1 MTLIFRQQI
10 QALRGRRIAGPAI
23 RHSLAI
29 GDNNALGYNQS
40 RKRRSWFLMHDRVA
54 TLSQNFE
61 AQAQKYGARAFLKDK
76 RDKVW
81 TDRSWTEVSAAAGK
95 LRAGLLGL
103 GVRPGDRVAIL
114 SENCPEWIIVDQA
127 ILGLGAIVVPLY
139 TTSGLEET
147 AHVISDSGA
156 KVIAANGPE
165 MVRKIL
171 GLSSSIPDV
180 TAIVAMHSGAEST
193 PAANGTPAVMSAA
206 SLSGEAPAA
215 IVEGSSDDLATLIY
229 TSGTTGT
236 SKGVM
241 LSHGN
246 LLANAE
252 DSLAALGL
260 NNTDMTLSHLP
271 IAHSFERTAGYYT
284 VAMAGGTIAFAESLG
299 QIASNLIEVE
309 PTVVLTVPRL
319 LEVIHSRVMRT
330 VETSPPMR
338 QRLFKMALNAGEQA
352 ADYRN
357 RGKPLPPMLALSM
370 AVFRR
375 LVFARVRGIFGSRIR
390 YLISG
395 GAPLPIEIN
404 RFLSAAEVPIVEGYG
419 LTEAAPVV
427 AVNLHN
433 GKTRI
438 GTVGLPLKRIQVQT
452 APDGELLLRGPN
464 IMRGYYKLEAETK
477 EAIDENGWL
486 HTGDIAKIDVEGYI
500 SITDRKKEII
510 VLSGGKNI
518 SPAYVE
524 GKLTG
529 DKFISQACVIGDRRK
544 HLAALVV
551 PDYENLVDFLKEN
564 DLDPKNAD
572 ALAKSKALKSLIQG
586 RIRDINKQLS
596 DVEAVATF
604 TIVPQPFTQE
614 NGELTPSLK
623 VRRKIVQAHF
633 KEQIDSMYGD

>member
-1 MTLIFRQQI
+1 M
-10 QALRGRRIAGPAI
+10 P
-23 RHSLAI
+23 
-29 GDNNALGYNQS
+29 
-40 RKRRSWFLMHDRVA
+40 DRVA
-54 TLSQNFE
+54 TLSQSFE
-61 AQAQKYGARAFLKDK
+61 ANAQKYGARVFLKDK

-81 TDRSWTEVSAAAGK
+81 TDHSWSEVSDAAGK

-103 GVRPGDRVAIL
+103 GARPGDRIAIL
-114 SENCPEWIIVDQA
+114 SDNCPEWIIVDQA
-127 ILGLGAIVVPLY
+127 VLGLGGIVVPLY

-147 AHVISDSGA
+147 AHVINDSGA
-156 KVIAANGPE
+156 KIVAANGPE
-165 MVRKIL
+165 MVKKVL
-171 GLSSSIPDV
+171 GLGAQIPEV
-180 TAIVAMHSGAEST
+180 TTVVAMHRGAEST
-193 PAANGTPAVMSAA
+193 PAANGTPAVMTTAALSA
-206 SLSGEAPAA
+206 ETPAA
-215 IVEGSSDDLATLIY
+215 IVEGSSDDLATIIY

-246 LLANAE
+246 LVANAE
-252 DSLAALGL
+252 DSLAALAL
-260 NNTDMTLSHLP
+260 NENDMTLSHLP

-299 QIASNLIEVE
+299 QIASNLVEVQ

-330 VETSPPMR
+330 VEASPPMR
-338 QRLFKMALNAGEQA
+338 QRLFKMALSAGERA
-352 ADYRN
+352 AEYRH
-357 RGKPLPPMLALSM
+357 RGKPLPPMLDLSM
-370 AVFRR
+370 ALFRR
-375 LVFARVRGIFGSRIR
+375 LVFARVRGIFGSRLR

-395 GAPLPIEIN
+395 GAPLPPEIN

-419 LTEAAPVV
+419 LTEASPVV
-427 AVNLHN
+427 SVNLHG

-438 GTVGLPLKRIQVQT
+438 GTVGLPLRRIQIQT

-464 IMRGYYKLEAETK
+464 IMKGYYKLEAETK

-486 HTGDIAKIDVEGYI
+486 HTGDIAKIDAEGYI

-524 GKLTG
+524 SKLTH

-544 HLAALVV
+544 HLAALIV
-551 PDYENLVDFLKEN
+551 PDYENLVDFLKQN
-564 DLDPKNAD
+564 NLDPKEPD
-572 ALAKSKALKSLIQG
+572 EIAKSTVLRTFLQG
-586 RIRDINKQLS
+586 RIREINKQLS
-596 DVEAVATF
+596 DVEAVVGF

-614 NGELTPSLK
+614 GGELTPSLK
-623 VRRKIVQAHF
+623 VRRKVVQAHF
-633 KEQIDSMYGD
+633 KDQIDAMYGD

>member
-1 MTLIFRQQI
+1 M
-10 QALRGRRIAGPAI
+10 P
-23 RHSLAI
+23 
-29 GDNNALGYNQS
+29 
-40 RKRRSWFLMHDRVA
+40 DRVA
-54 TLSQNFE
+54 TLSQSFE

-81 TDRSWTEVSAAAGK
+81 TDHSWTEISEAAGK

-103 GVRPGDRVAIL
+103 SVRPGDRVAIL
-114 SENCPEWIIVDQA
+114 SDNCPEWIVVDQA
-127 ILGLGAIVVPLY
+127 VLGLGAIVVPLY

-156 KVIAANGPE
+156 KVVAANGPE
-165 MVRKIL
+165 MVKKIL
-171 GLSSSIPDV
+171 GLGASIPEV
-180 TAIVAMHSGAEST
+180 TAIVAMHREGVSA
-193 PAANGTPAVMSAA
+193 PAADGRPAVMSAA
-206 SLSGEAPAA
+206 LISAEAPAA
-215 IVEGSSDDLATLIY
+215 IVEGSSDDLATIIY

-246 LLANAE
+246 LLSNAE
-252 DSLAALGL
+252 DSLGALGL
-260 NNTDMTLSHLP
+260 NDTDMTLSHLP

-299 QIASNLIEVE
+299 QIASNLTEVE

-330 VETSPPMR
+330 VETSPPIR

-352 ADYRN
+352 AEYRH
-357 RGKPLPPMLALSM
+357 RGKPVPPLLALSM

-375 LVFARVRGIFGSRIR
+375 LVFARVRAIFGSRIR

-395 GAPLPIEIN
+395 GAPLPTEIN

-427 AVNLHN
+427 SVNLHN

-438 GTVGLPLKRIQVQT
+438 GTVGLPLARIQVET

-464 IMRGYYKLEAETK
+464 IMKGYYKLEAETK

-486 HTGDIAKIDVEGYI
+486 HTGDIARIDVEGYI
-500 SITDRKKEII
+500 AITDRKKEII

-524 GKLTG
+524 SKLVG
-529 DKFISQACVIGDRRK
+529 DKFINQACVIGDRRK
-544 HLAALVV
+544 HLAALIV

-564 DLDPKNAD
+564 NLDPKNAD
-572 ALAKSKALKSLIQG
+572 ALAKSKELKTFIHG
-586 RIRDINKQLS
+586 RIREINRQLS
-596 DVEAVATF
+596 DVEAIVAF

-623 VRRKIVQAHF
+623 VRRKIVQVHF
-633 KEQIDSMYGD
+633 KDQIDSMYGD

>member
-1 MTLIFRQQI
+1 M
-10 QALRGRRIAGPAI
+10 P
-23 RHSLAI
+23 
-29 GDNNALGYNQS
+29 
-40 RKRRSWFLMHDRVA
+40 DRVA

-61 AQAQKYGARAFLKDK
+61 AQAQKYGSRAFLKDK

-81 TDRSWTEVSAAAGK
+81 TDHSWSEVSEAAGK

-114 SENCPEWIIVDQA
+114 SDNCPEWIVVDQA
-127 ILGLGAIVVPLY
+127 ALGLGAIVVPLY

-165 MVRKIL
+165 MVKKIL
-171 GLSSSIPDV
+171 GLSASIPDV
-180 TAIVAMHSGAEST
+180 TAVVAMHSGAESA
-193 PAANGTPAVMSAA
+193 PAANGTPAVMSAT
-206 SLSGEAPAA
+206 SISGEAPAA
-215 IVEGSSDDLATLIY
+215 IVEGSSDDLATIIY

-246 LLANAE
+246 LVANAE

-260 NNTDMTLSHLP
+260 NDTDMTLSHLP

-299 QIASNLIEVE
+299 QIASNLAEVQ

-330 VETSPPMR
+330 VETSSPMR
-338 QRLFKMALNAGEQA
+338 QRLFKMALNIGEQA

-357 RGKPLPPMLALSM
+357 RGKPVPPLLALSM

-375 LVFARVRGIFGSRIR
+375 LVFERVRGIFGSRIR

-395 GAPLPIEIN
+395 GAPLPTEIN
-404 RFLSAAEVPIVEGYG
+404 RFLSAAEIPIVEGYG

-433 GKTRI
+433 GRTRI
-438 GTVGLPLKRIQVQT
+438 GTVGLPLKRVQT
-452 APDGELLLRGPN
+452 EIAQDGELLLRGPN
-464 IMRGYYKLEAETK
+464 IMKGYYKLEAETK

-500 SITDRKKEII
+500 AITDRKKEII

-544 HLAALVV
+544 HLAALLV

-564 DLDPKNAD
+564 NLDPKNAES
-572 ALAKSKALKSLIQG
+572 LTKSKELKAFIHG
-586 RIRDINKQLS
+586 RIREINKQMS
-596 DVEAVATF
+596 DVEAIVAF
-604 TIVPQPFTQE
+604 AIVPPLTQE

-633 KEQIDSMYGD
+633 KDQIDSMYGD

>member
-1 MTLIFRQQI
+1 M
-10 QALRGRRIAGPAI
+10 P
-23 RHSLAI
+23 
-29 GDNNALGYNQS
+29 
-40 RKRRSWFLMHDRVA
+40 DRVA

-81 TDRSWTEVSAAAGK
+81 TDHSWTDVAEAAGK

-114 SENCPEWIIVDQA
+114 SDIAPNGSSSIRLCSVSAQSSYRSIRPADSKRPLTSSA
-127 ILGLGAIVVPLY
+127 TRARKSSRRTVPRW
-139 TTSGLEET
+139 S
-147 AHVISDSGA
+147 
-156 KVIAANGPE
+156 
-165 MVRKIL
+165 RKFF
-171 GLSSSIPDV
+171 GLSASIPDV
-180 TAIVAMHSGAEST
+180 TAVVAMHPGAESA
-193 PAANGTPAVMSAA
+193 PATNGTPAVMTAA
-206 SLSGEAPAA
+206 SLSAEAPAA

-252 DSLAALGL
+252 DSLAALAL
-260 NNTDMTLSHLP
+260 NETDMTLSHLP

-284 VAMAGGTIAFAESLG
+284 VTMAGGTIAFAESLG
-299 QIASNLIEVE
+299 QIASNLTEVQ

-338 QRLFKMALNAGEQA
+338 QRLFKMAITAGEQA
-352 ADYRN
+352 AEYRN
-357 RGKPLPPMLALSM
+357 RGEPLPPLLALSM

-375 LVFARVRGIFGSRIR
+375 LVFARVRAIFGSRIR

-395 GAPLPIEIN
+395 GAPLPTEIN

-419 LTEAAPVV
+419 LTEASPVV

-433 GKTRI
+433 GRTRI
-438 GTVGLPLKRIQVQT
+438 GTVGLPLKRIQVAT

-464 IMRGYYKLEAETK
+464 IMKGYYKLDAETK

-524 GKLTG
+524 SKLTG

-564 DLDPKNAD
+564 NLDPKNAD
-572 ALAKSKALKSLIQG
+572 ALAKSKELKAFVQG
-586 RIRDINKQLS
+586 RVREINKQLS
-596 DVEAVATF
+596 DVEAIATF

-623 VRRKIVQAHF
+623 VRRKVVQSHF
-633 KEQIDSMYGD
+633 KDQIDSMYGD

>member
-10 QALRGRRIAGPAI
+10 QALRGRRIAAPAI

-29 GDNNALGYNQS
+29 GGNNALGYNQS
-40 RKRRSWFLMHDRVA
+40 RKRRSWFLMPDRVA

-81 TDRSWTEVSAAAGK
+81 TDRSWTEVSEAAGK

-165 MVRKIL
+165 MVKKIL
-171 GLSSSIPDV
+171 GLSSSIPDL
-180 TAIVAMHSGAEST
+180 TAIVAMHTGAEST
-193 PAANGTPAVMSAA
+193 PAANGTPAVISAA
-206 SLSGEAPAA
+206 SLSGAAPAA
-215 IVEGSSDDLATLIY
+215 IVEGSSDDLATIIY
-229 TSGTTGT
+229 TSGTTGA

-252 DSLAALGL
+252 DALAALGL

-299 QIASNLIEVE
+299 QIASNLTELE

-395 GAPLPIEIN
+395 GAPLPTEIN

-464 IMRGYYKLEAETK
+464 IMKGYYKLEAETK

-564 DLDPKNAD
+564 NLDPKDAD
-572 ALAKSKALKSLIQG
+572 ALAKSKALKTLIQG
-586 RIRDINKQLS
+586 RIRDINKHLS

-633 KEQIDSMYGD
+633 KDQIDSMYGD

>member
-1 MTLIFRQQI
+1 M
-10 QALRGRRIAGPAI
+10 
-23 RHSLAI
+23 
-29 GDNNALGYNQS
+29 
-40 RKRRSWFLMHDRVA
+40 A

-206 SLSGEAPAA
+206 SLSGAAPAA

-299 QIASNLIEVE
+299 QIAANLIEVE

-352 ADYRN
+352 AEYRN

-375 LVFARVRGIFGSRIR
+375 LVFARVRGIFGGRIR

-464 IMRGYYKLEAETK
+464 IMKGYYKLDTETK

-510 VLSGGKNI
+510 VLSGGKNV

-544 HLAALVV
+544 HLAALLV

-564 DLDPKNAD
+564 NLDPKNVD
-572 ALAKSKALKSLIQG
+572 ALTKSKELKTFIHG
-586 RIRDINKQLS
+586 RIREINKQL
-596 DVEAVATF
+596 
-604 TIVPQPFTQE
+604 
-614 NGELTPSLK
+614 
-623 VRRKIVQAHF
+623 
-633 KEQIDSMYGD
+633 